1 MIPKINFKWSFIYQE
16 EIHLPKSAEYK
27 REVSEKYVKDF
38 IRKVSSRWEK
48 IGNNILKYMEEITN
62 LKWKK
67 SGIDCYVIE
76 VSQFGPISDPL
87 TIPINLFYNSQISSL
102 SVDRFIDMMVHELIH
117 NLFVQNEDK
126 IMDDYFDYLI
136 KKYKGV
142 GWNAAIHV
150 PVHAIHKEIF
160 MKFFD
165 EKRLEEEINACSYYP
180 EYEKAWDIVIK
191 EGSGEIIETMKK
203 FLISPV
209 KY

>member
-16 EIHLPKSAEYK
+16 EIHLPKSIKYN
-27 REVSEKYVKDF
+27 REFSEKYVKNF
-38 IRKVSSRWEK
+38 IKEVSGKWEK
-48 IGNNILKYMEEITN
+48 IGNDILKYMEDITN

-67 SGIDCYVIE
+67 SEIECYVIE

-87 TIPINLFYNSQISSL
+87 TIPISLFCKDQISSL
-102 SVDRFIDMMVHELIH
+102 SVDRFIDMLIHELIH

-126 IMDDYFDYLI
+126 IMDNYFNYLI

-165 EKRLEEEINACSYYP
+165 NKRLQSEIDACSYYP
-180 EYEKAWDIVIK
+180 EYSKAWEIVMK
-191 EGSGEIIETMKK
+191 EGSKRIIKTMKK
-203 FLISPV
+203 FLIYS
-209 KY
+209 